1 MGTLVNDTTMTQCD
15 MVLAHMM
22 EHGSISQLEAAEE
35 YGCWRLAARIS
46 DLRKAG
52 YAIKSHLVTK
62 KNRMGRPVSFARYT
76 LEEVGNEGM

>member
-1 MGTLVNDTTMTQCD
+1 MATLVNDATMTQCD
-15 MVLAHMM
+15 MILAHMM

-52 YAIKSHLVTK
+52 YAIKSQMTK
-62 KNRMGRPVSFARYT
+62 QKNRYGKPVAFARYT
-76 LEEVGNEGM
+76 LVQ